1 MCSFCPSYDRYPDKG
16 LKDNYCRNPDGR
28 QRPWCF
34 TTDPSTPW
42 EYCNIKQ
49 CGECARL
56 CLMCKMK
63 RQREEQK
70 EAREKENEKR
80 QSLPNLQLP
89 LPVALAPLSFGTL
102 TGMLFVTGRRK
113 RGGSTY
119 KTLSSLSL
127 SSALAPSFQYCAS
140 VFIFLH
146 QSSAALPYLHERNV
160 LEFQVLCKPSTLK
173 TKHACGFQTP
183 SSLER
188 TSAQKPIIIIKP
200 SPPPPPPRAA
210 SVYFH

>member
-1 MCSFCPSYDRYPDKG
+1 MCSFCPTYDRYPDKG

-70 EAREKENEKR
+70 EAREKANEKK

-102 TGMLFVTGRRK
+102 TGMLFVTGRRE

-119 KTLSSLSL
+119 ITLLSFSFLSSC
-127 SSALAPSFQYCAS
+127 P
-140 VFIFLH
+140 IF
-146 QSSAALPYLHERNV
+146 S
-160 LEFQVLCKPSTLK
+160 VLCLRVY
-173 TKHACGFQTP
+173 FP
-183 SSLER
+183 SSEQRSVAL
-188 TSAQKPIIIIKP
+188 SA
-200 SPPPPPPRAA
+200 
-210 SVYFH
+210 

>member
-1 MCSFCPSYDRYPDKG
+1 MYSFCPSYDRYPDKG

-56 CLMCKMK
+56 HLMCKMK
-63 RQREEQK
+63 RRTEEQK

-102 TGMLFVTGRRK
+102 TGMLFVTGRRE

-119 KTLSSLSL
+119 KTLSPLFLFPQLLPRLFSTVPPCLFSL
-127 SSALAPSFQYCAS
+127 
-140 VFIFLH
+140 I
-146 QSSAALPYLHERNV
+146 SAAQRCLICMREMCLSFKCYVNLPR
-160 LEFQVLCKPSTLK
+160 
-173 TKHACGFQTP
+173 
-183 SSLER
+183 
-188 TSAQKPIIIIKP
+188 
-200 SPPPPPPRAA
+200 
-210 SVYFH
+210 